1 MSPRADTLARP
12 HSPTEESTPSGK
24 TIVLLFIGLM
34 VTMLMASLSQT
45 ILSTALPTIVGQ
57 LGGVEE
63 MTWVITGYILAST
76 VMMPVYGRVSDLF
89 GRKPLL
95 IAAILLFMI
104 GSVFGGLADSIDF
117 LIVARVIQGLGGGG
131 LMILSQS
138 AIAEVVPARERGKY
152 MGVMGAVFAV
162 SSVAGPLVG
171 GWLTEGPGWRWAFW
185 LNIPLGVLAIVAT
198 VLFLKLPTPERSGRE
213 KVDYLGMVLI
223 AAATVAVVLVCTWGG
238 SAYAWASPQIF
249 GLIAAAIVL
258 GALFM
263 LVESKASKPVIP
275 LALFKNRS
283 FVLATVSGLLTGV
296 AMFGVL
302 SYMPTYIQMVA
313 GVSATVAG
321 LLMIPMMGGLL
332 VSSIVSGQLV
342 TRTGRYKIFPLIGS
356 AIMAV
361 ALYLISTMTIE
372 TSNVVMCIYI
382 GIFGIGLGLGQQI
395 LMLIVQDAFPVRI
408 LGTATASFNY
418 FKQVGATIGSAIVG
432 AVFASRLA
440 TLLAEN
446 LSEVA
451 QSGGASSADLDVNG
465 LTPAA
470 VAEFPDAI
478 RIPIITSYNEALLP
492 IVQWLIPLAL
502 AVVVVMAFVKEKV
515 LSTTIDRS
523 VDESTVVGTED
534 ETAIAVAA
542 ITGAI
547 EVIDPAEADGPDDPD
562 DPHEDGSSSEGKVPE
577 TSGV

>member
-1 MSPRADTLARP
+1 MSTRADTHARP
-12 HSPTEESTPSGK
+12 HSPTEESTPSTK
-24 TIVLLFIGLM
+24 TIVLLFVGLM

-57 LGGVEE
+57 LGGVEQ

-89 GRKPLL
+89 GRKPVL
-95 IAAILLFMI
+95 IAAVLLFMI
-104 GSVFGGLADSIDF
+104 GSVVGGLGNSMAL
-117 LIVARVIQGLGGGG
+117 LIIARIIQGLGGGG

-185 LNIPLGVLAIVAT
+185 LNLPLGVLAIVAI
-198 VLFLKLPTPERSGRE
+198 VLFLHLPAPIRTQRP
-213 KVDYLGMVLI
+213 KIDYLGMMLI

-238 SAYAWASPQIF
+238 SQYAWLSPQII
-249 GLIAAAIVL
+249 GLLAAALVL
-258 GALFM
+258 GALSVR
-263 LVESKASKPVIP
+263 VEATASQPVIP
-275 LALFKNRS
+275 LDLFKNRS
-283 FVLATVSGLLTGV
+283 FVLATLAGLLTGV

-313 GVSATVAG
+313 GVDATVAG

-332 VSSIVSGQLV
+332 ISSIVSGQLV

-361 ALYLISTMTIE
+361 ALYLISTMTLE
-372 TSNVVMCIYI
+372 TSNVVMCTYI

-440 TLLAEN
+440 TLLTEN
-446 LSEVA
+446 LSAVDQPSGA
-451 QSGGASSADLDVNG
+451 PGGALNVNG
-465 LTPAA
+465 LTPSA
-470 VAEFPDAI
+470 VADMPDAF

-492 IVQWLIPLAL
+492 IVQWLIPVAL
-502 AVVVVMAFVKEKV
+502 AVVVVMLFVKEKA
-515 LSTTIDRS
+515 LSTSIDRS
-523 VDESTVVGTED
+523 VDESSVVGTGD
-534 ETAIAVAA
+534 GVAIAASALTEATVEDAEHPHWDDEHE
-542 ITGAI
+542 TGN
-547 EVIDPAEADGPDDPD
+547 VSGDRVPV
-562 DPHEDGSSSEGKVPE
+562 SSDS
-577 TSGV
+577 

>member
-1 MSPRADTLARP
+1 MSTRADTSARP
-12 HSPTEESTPSGK
+12 HSSAESTPSSR
-24 TIVLLFIGLM
+24 TIALLFIGLM

-76 VMMPVYGRVSDLF
+76 VTMPVYGRVSDLF

-104 GSVFGGLADSIDF
+104 GSIVGGLADSIDL
-117 LIVARVIQGLGGGG
+117 LIVSRVIQGLGGGG

-198 VLFLKLPTPERSGRE
+198 VLFLKLPQPVRTGRE
-213 KVDYLGMVLI
+213 KIDYLGMVLI

-238 SAYAWASPQIF
+238 SQYAWASPQIL
-249 GLIAAAIVL
+249 GLIAAAVVL
-258 GALFM
+258 AALFI
-263 LVESKASKPVIP
+263 LVESRASQPVIP
-275 LALFKNRS
+275 LNLFKNRS

-342 TRTGRYKIFPLIGS
+342 TRTGRYKIFPIVGS

-361 ALYLISTMTIE
+361 ALLLISTMTLE
-372 TSNVVMCIYI
+372 TSNVVMCVYI

-408 LGTATASFNY
+408 VGTATASFNY
-418 FKQVGATIGSAIVG
+418 FKQVGATVGSAIVG

-440 TLLAEN
+440 SLLTEN
-446 LSEVA
+446 LAPVM
-451 QSGGASSADLDVNG
+451 QSGAATGTDLDVQG

-470 VAEFPDAI
+470 VAGFPDVI
-478 RIPIITSYNEALLP
+478 RLPIITSYNEALLP
-492 IVQWLIPLAL
+492 IVQWLTPLAL
-502 AVVVVMAFVKEKV
+502 VVVVVMLFVKEKA
-515 LSTTIDRS
+515 LSTTVERPVEDS
-523 VDESTVVGTED
+523 AAVGTED
-534 ETAIAVAA
+534 ETSLAVAA

-547 EVIDPAEADGPDDPD
+547 EAVDPSEAGIGAAEDDDILP
-562 DPHEDGSSSEGKVPE
+562 EEKVPE
-577 TSGV
+577 TTGV